1 MAAISGVASIS
12 NASTASYQVKQTPQ
26 VNSVEA
32 VNESAAQN
40 AGSDIA
46 SQVVTA
52 QNAGSDIASQV
63 VTVQEKDSNN
73 NRENSKD
80 EQSEATNEQI
90 KRAVE
95 DLNKKMKHTSCEFGI
110 HESTNR
116 VTIKIVD
123 NDTKE
128 VIKEFPP
135 EETLDMIAKVW
146 EVAGLMVDEKL

>member
-1 MAAISGVASIS
+1 MAAVSGVASIS

-32 VNESAAQN
+32 VNESA
-40 AGSDIA
+40 
-46 SQVVTA
+46 A

>member
-32 VNESAAQN
+32 VNESA
-40 AGSDIA
+40 
-46 SQVVTA
+46 A

-110 HESTNR
+110 HEATNR

-135 EETLDMIAKVW
+135 EETLNMIAKVW
-146 EVAGLMVDEKL
+146 EVVGLMVDEKL

>member
-32 VNESAAQN
+32 VNESA
-40 AGSDIA
+40 
-46 SQVVTA
+46 A

-110 HESTNR
+110 HEATNR
-116 VTIKIVD
+116 VMSKSVD

>member
-32 VNESAAQN
+32 VNESA
-40 AGSDIA
+40 
-46 SQVVTA
+46 A

>member
-32 VNESAAQN
+32 VNESA
-40 AGSDIA
+40 
-46 SQVVTA
+46 A

-116 VTIKIVD
+116 VMIKIVD

>member
-32 VNESAAQN
+32 VNESA
-40 AGSDIA
+40 
-46 SQVVTA
+46 A

-135 EETLDMIAKVW
+135 EETLDMIVKVW

>member
-32 VNESAAQN
+32 VNESA
-40 AGSDIA
+40 
-46 SQVVTA
+46 A

-110 HESTNR
+110 HEATNR
-116 VTIKIVD
+116 VMIKIVD
-123 NDTKE
+123 NDTQE

>member
-46 SQVVTA
+46 SQVVT
-52 QNAGSDIASQV
+52 
-63 VTVQEKDSNN
+63 VQEKESDK

-110 HESTNR
+110 HEATNR

>member
-40 AGSDIA
+40 AD
-46 SQVVTA
+46 
-52 QNAGSDIASQV
+52 SDIASQV
-63 VTVQEKDSNN
+63 VTVQEKESDN

-110 HESTNR
+110 HEATNR

-135 EETLDMIAKVW
+135 EETLDMIVKVW

>member
-32 VNESAAQN
+32 VNESA
-40 AGSDIA
+40 
-46 SQVVTA
+46 A

-110 HESTNR
+110 HEATNR

-146 EVAGLMVDEKL
+146 EVVGLMVDEKL

>member
-32 VNESAAQN
+32 VNESA
-40 AGSDIA
+40 
-46 SQVVTA
+46 A

-116 VTIKIVD
+116 LMIKIVD

>member
-1 MAAISGVASIS
+1 MAEISGVASIS

-32 VNESAAQN
+32 VNESA
-40 AGSDIA
+40 
-46 SQVVTA
+46 A

>member
-52 QNAGSDIASQV
+52 Q
-63 VTVQEKDSNN
+63 EKDSNN

-110 HESTNR
+110 HEATNR

-135 EETLDMIAKVW
+135 EETLDMIVKVW